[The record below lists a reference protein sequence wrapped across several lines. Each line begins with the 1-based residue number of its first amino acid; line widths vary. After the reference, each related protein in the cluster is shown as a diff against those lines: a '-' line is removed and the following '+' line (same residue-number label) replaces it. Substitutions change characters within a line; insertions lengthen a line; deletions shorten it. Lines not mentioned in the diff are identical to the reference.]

1 MSPLGEESTL
11 RKVSG
16 GSEGYGSE
24 EGLQVVESLNIS
36 LTLKAQGRP
45 TKLFLG
51 LNPIVGFIR
60 VS

>member
-24 EGLQVVESLNIS
+24 EGLQVVESLGGLSGSPNFFCVIFATICLHYNIQ
-36 LTLKAQGRP
+36 KC
-45 TKLFLG
+45 
-51 LNPIVGFIR
+51 
-60 VS
+60 

>member
-24 EGLQVVESLNIS
+24 EGLQVVESLNNEHITDPEGS
-36 LTLKAQGRP
+36 GETYKIVC
-45 TKLFLG
+45 LG
-51 LNPIVGFIR
+51 LSPK
-60 VS
+60 